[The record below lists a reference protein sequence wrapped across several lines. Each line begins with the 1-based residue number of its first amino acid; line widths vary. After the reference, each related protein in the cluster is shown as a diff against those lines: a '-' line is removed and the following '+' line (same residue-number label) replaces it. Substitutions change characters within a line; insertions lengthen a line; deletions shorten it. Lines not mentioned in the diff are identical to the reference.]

1 MFDQGASV
9 YFLDGDN
16 LRTGLNRGL
25 GFSREDRAENLRR
38 AAEVSAIMN
47 DAGVTVICAFIS
59 PFASD
64 REKAR
69 GIIGADRFI
78 EAHIDASLEV
88 CESRDPHH
96 LYKRAR
102 SGEIENFTGISDPYE
117 VPTAP
122 EARVD
127 TTKLSINDC
136 VETLT
141 DLIVRKSAAQI

>member
-1 MFDQGASV
+1 
-9 YFLDGDN
+9 
-16 LRTGLNRGL
+16 
-25 GFSREDRAENLRR
+25 
-38 AAEVSAIMN
+38 MN

-69 GIIGADRFI
+69 EIIGADRFI
-78 EAHIDASLEV
+78 EAYIEASLEV
-88 CESRDPHH
+88 CEARDPHQ
-96 LYKRAR
+96 LYKKAR

-117 VPTAP
+117 APTAP

-127 TTKLSINDC
+127 TAKLSINEC

-141 DLIVRKSAAQI
+141 NLVVRKSSTQP